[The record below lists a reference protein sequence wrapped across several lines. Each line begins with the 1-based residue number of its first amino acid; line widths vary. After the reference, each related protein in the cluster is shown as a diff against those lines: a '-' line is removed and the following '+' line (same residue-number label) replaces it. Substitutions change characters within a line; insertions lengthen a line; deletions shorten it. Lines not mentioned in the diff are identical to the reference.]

1 MVFCPITKVSVSN
14 LSQLKVWGR
23 VPIEKF
29 LFDIEKTVA
38 NADVIKRISFDFDPR
53 KTKLECCYTLLQIL
67 VLFINLH
74 VRQCHTIRY

>member
-14 LSQLKVWGR
+14 LSQLKVYGR

-38 NADVIKRISFDFDPR
+38 NADVIKRISFDFDPC
-53 KTKLECCYTLLQIL
+53 KTKLECFTLLQFL